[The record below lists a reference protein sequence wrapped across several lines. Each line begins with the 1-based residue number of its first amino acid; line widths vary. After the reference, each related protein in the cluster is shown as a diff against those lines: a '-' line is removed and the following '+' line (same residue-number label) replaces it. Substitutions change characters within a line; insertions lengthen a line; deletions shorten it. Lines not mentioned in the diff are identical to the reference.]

1 LTALPARGT
10 RETTARRADA
20 LRGIAG
26 LCRTAGRWVACGALC
41 ALAACATPAEHFDRR
56 ASALGLQATRLPGEG
71 FSHRA
76 YVADPQPGTA
86 TLHVYVEHDGTPWI
100 DLDRVSDDPTP
111 RNPFAL
117 ELMARDSGPR
127 LFLGRPCHYALRED
141 ARCDPS
147 LWTHGRYSATVV
159 ASMVAALRSFLSVH
173 SYRRVVLVGYSG
185 GGTLVWLMAAQIP
198 EATRVVTVAAN
209 LDIDAWARL
218 HGYSPLSGSLNPAL
232 APALP
237 PKIDQL
243 HYVGGRDANVTP
255 SVVASFARRHP
266 GARVI
271 EIAEFDHRCCWI
283 ERWPELLSGAH
294 FALPTTDRASPG
306 R

>member
-1 LTALPARGT
+1 MP
-10 RETTARRADA
+10 
-20 LRGIAG
+20 GIASLRRVAG
-26 LCRTAGRWVACGALC
+26 SCVTLATACL
-41 ALAACATPAEHFDRR
+41 LAACATPAERFDAR
-56 ASALGLQATRLPGEG
+56 ASALGLQATRLPGDG
-71 FSHRA
+71 FRHRA
-76 YVADPQPGTA
+76 YVADAQSGST

-127 LFLGRPCHYALRED
+127 LFLGRPCHHAPRED
-141 ARCDPS
+141 AGCDPS
-147 LWTHGRYSATVV
+147 LWTHGRYSSTVV

-173 SYRRVVLVGYSG
+173 PYRHVVLVGYSG
-185 GGTLVWLMAAQIP
+185 GGTLAWLMAAQIP
-198 EATRVVTVAAN
+198 ETTRVVTVAAN
-209 LDIDAWARL
+209 LDIDAWVRL

-237 PKIDQL
+237 PTIDQL
-243 HYVGGRDANVTP
+243 HYAGGRDANVTP

-266 GARVI
+266 EARVV

-283 ERWPELLSGAH
+283 ERWPELLSGARV
-294 FALPTTDRASPG
+294 AAPTADRSRRG